1 LVYVG
6 LFLDSS
12 HFLFMYDTADASK
25 NGVAREA
32 VNNIRR
38 GKVMTVEEARQVLG
52 LSEHASWEEVLQ
64 VNFSLL
70 RFLFMTYSLFLY
82 SLFYFPWLAY

>member
-1 LVYVG
+1 M
-6 LFLDSS
+6 FAI
-12 HFLFMYDTADASK
+12 ADASK

-38 GKVMTVEEARQVLG
+38 GKVMTEQEARQVLG

-64 VNFSLL
+64 VDFSLT
-70 RFLFMTYSLFLY
+70 RFLFVTYPSLFLY
-82 SLFYFPWLAY
+82 SLFYFP